1 VKKAFFW
8 NLWVRYGEEAQI
20 MDCRQIT
27 FSPEKSQERINRA
40 LQVFPRKVLMRLLAF
55 TLHLLG
61 ARRQQVA
68 ALVAMPEE
76 SVKTLLRLVLR
87 DGFPAL
93 RDRRWS
99 ATASVAAASPSPVSP
114 TACRDEA
121 GLLVSFGTRG
131 ESLRIPP
138 THPVQART
146 VVLSLLNAGALSPQ
160 QCASAL
166 GISAAH
172 CRQLAHKLST
182 DDVGPA
188 LFDKREGQRRDY
200 RVGPR
205 QKAEI
210 IQQLAARAVTGHSTA
225 SAVLAE
231 QVNERTDA
239 TVSART
245 VRWHIRNLGLSEI
258 RTTLPR
264 LVESL
269 KKTPA
274 DRA

>member
-1 VKKAFFW
+1 
-8 NLWVRYGEEAQI
+8 
-20 MDCRQIT
+20 MDCREIT

-40 LQVFPRKVLMRLLAF
+40 LQVFPRKVLMCLLAF

-68 ALVAMPEE
+68 ALVEMPEE
-76 SVKTLLRLVLR
+76 SVKTLLRRVLR
-87 DGFPAL
+87 DGFSAL
-93 RDRRWS
+93 RDRRLS
-99 ATASVAAASPSPVSP
+99 ATPPVAAAPQSPVPLS
-114 TACRDEA
+114 ARRDGA
-121 GLLVSFGTRG
+121 GWLVEFGTRG
-131 ESLRIPP
+131 ESLSIPA

-146 VVLSLLNAGALSPQ
+146 VVLSLLNAGALSAQ

-172 CRQLAHKLST
+172 CRELAHKLST

-188 LFDKREGQRRDY
+188 LLDKREGQRRDY

-210 IQQLAARAVTGHSTA
+210 IQQLAARAVTGHSTS

-231 QVNERTDA
+231 QVNEQTDT

-245 VRWHIRNLGLSEI
+245 VRWHIRNLALTEI

-269 KKTPA
+269 KKTPG
-274 DRA
+274 DRG